1 MRVRDVNTNE
11 GSTTETTTKREEQEL
26 ATYKRDEQPRE
37 RARAEEATNNKDTR
51 RWVYVPNFRHSLFP
65 CASCHSLIHAPP
77 RISPHHSYRHHT
89 CLRACLLARSLALNM
104 LRRSTS
110 RTKKDDT
117 ELDKQIR
124 KLDKS
129 TSTLELSCVEE
140 FPERL
145 LALTKLRSL
154 NVSRSSLVSIPPRIS
169 KLDRLET
176 LILQRNR
183 LQRLPEEL
191 GLLRNLVILD
201 IGKNQLKY
209 LPDQLNMPALR
220 ELMCEMNQL
229 EALPKKLSG
238 IPSLTKVCYKY
249 RTTILLQP

>member
-1 MRVRDVNTNE
+1 
-11 GSTTETTTKREEQEL
+11 
-26 ATYKRDEQPRE
+26 
-37 RARAEEATNNKDTR
+37 
-51 RWVYVPNFRHSLFP
+51 
-65 CASCHSLIHAPP
+65 
-77 RISPHHSYRHHT
+77 
-89 CLRACLLARSLALNM
+89 M